1 MKKQHWG
8 REVLRTASDEC
19 RRQRMSVL
27 SIGSNLKIFFINTLY
42 LRRGSIRQLISEKI
56 FLITLDQTA
65 SCEARKPTY

>member
-1 MKKQHWG
+1 
-8 REVLRTASDEC
+8 
-19 RRQRMSVL
+19 MSVL